1 MREVALIATAG
12 LLAYGAWLY
21 VQRQAEPEQG
31 EAWEEP
37 KPDAGTGWT
46 GSAGDLLT
54 TTEEV
59 LTGATESAAEFVD
72 NITGGILKVSA
83 MSRVN
88 PLDLNHPNVR
98 ALLAV
103 IRRGEG
109 TADAN
114 GYRRIFGGQL
124 FDSYA
129 DHPRIT
135 VSKSG
140 YRSSAAGAYQFIVST
155 WDETRRIMNLPD
167 FSPRSQDL
175 GALGRIVARGALA
188 DVKAG
193 RFEDAIR
200 KIAREWA
207 SLPGSPYGQ
216 PTISWETARAVFAQ
230 AGGDTTTAT
239 A

>member
-1 MREVALIATAG
+1 MRDLALIGAAG

-21 VQRQAEPEQG
+21 ARREADTGEAWAEPETDQG
-31 EAWEEP
+31 
-37 KPDAGTGWT
+37 GGWT
-46 GSAGDLLT
+46 DTAGELLT
-54 TTEEV
+54 TSEEV
-59 LTGATESAAEFVD
+59 LTGATETAAEFVD

-109 TADAN
+109 TTDAN

-124 FDSYA
+124 FDSYT

-135 VSKSG
+135 VRKNG
-140 YRSSAAGAYQFIVST
+140 YTSTAAGAYQFIVSS
-155 WDETRRIMNLPD
+155 WDETKRIMGLPD

-175 GALGRIVARGALA
+175 AALGRIVARGALD

-193 RFEDAIR
+193 RFDAAVR

-216 PTISWETARAVFAQ
+216 PTISWETARAVFAS